1 MLCFLF
7 DRYGIECLFRYY
19 SYGLER
25 KFRPELYKDFMT
37 ETIKVSNDLA
47 IREKFRDTTILE
59 RFRAHNYHIK
69 LFVNF
74 EGCRIRTDVWTR
86 KVLGLHEVLQAFSRA
101 TCGQKIES
109 IARTL

>member
-1 MLCFLF
+1 
-7 DRYGIECLFRYY
+7 
-19 SYGLER
+19 
-25 KFRPELYKDFMT
+25 MT

-47 IREKFRDTTILE
+47 IREKFRDILE

>member
-1 MLCFLF
+1 MGLDMKIVYIALENNLCMLMLCFLF

-47 IREKFRDTTILE
+47 IREKFRDTNTI
-59 RFRAHNYHIK
+59 
-69 LFVNF
+69 
-74 EGCRIRTDVWTR
+74 R
-86 KVLGLHEVLQAFSRA
+86 K
-101 TCGQKIES
+101 I
-109 IARTL
+109 